1 VGTLGKA
8 LGTAGAYVGGSQ
20 ELVEFLV
27 SRARSFIFTT
37 GSPPALAAATLE
49 ALRIAE
55 VEGWRRD
62 AVRDRARRLRR
73 RLLAAGLQVTGPED
87 GHIIPLLIGDAVR
100 TMATVADLR
109 RRGFL
114 VGGVRPPTVPAGTS
128 RLRISM
134 SAVHPVQLVDA
145 LGATLIDVLR
155 RV

>member
-1 VGTLGKA
+1 
-8 LGTAGAYVGGSQ
+8 
-20 ELVEFLV
+20 
-27 SRARSFIFTT
+27 
-37 GSPPALAAATLE
+37 
-49 ALRIAE
+49 
-55 VEGWRRD
+55 
-62 AVRDRARRLRR
+62 VRDRARRLRR

-87 GHIIPLLIGDAVR
+87 GHIIPLQIGDPVR

-134 SAVHPVQLVDA
+134 SAVHPVELVDA

>member
-1 VGTLGKA
+1 
-8 LGTAGAYVGGSQ
+8 
-20 ELVEFLV
+20 
-27 SRARSFIFTT
+27 
-37 GSPPALAAATLE
+37 
-49 ALRIAE
+49 
-55 VEGWRRD
+55 
-62 AVRDRARRLRR
+62 
-73 RLLAAGLQVTGPED
+73 
-87 GHIIPLLIGDAVR
+87 
-100 TMATVADLR
+100 MATVADLR